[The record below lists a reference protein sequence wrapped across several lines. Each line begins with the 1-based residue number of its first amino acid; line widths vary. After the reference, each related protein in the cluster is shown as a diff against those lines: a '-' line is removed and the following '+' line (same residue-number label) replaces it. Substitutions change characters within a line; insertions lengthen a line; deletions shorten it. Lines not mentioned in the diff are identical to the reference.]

1 MVSKYISI
9 PIESFQLETVIDFDV
24 YLKRNGDAVLY
35 REANL
40 PFGTKEKERL
50 IESNVKELLILNN
63 DRKKYFNYVEKNID
77 KIIED
82 KSISSDKKAELV
94 YGTSKEIVIN
104 VLENPKSS
112 ENIKRSGKLI
122 SNTMNF
128 ILSDKMSFHY
138 LLNITSYDYYTY
150 THSVN
155 VGIFTLALGDRLGI
169 KDKDDLFA
177 LGWGAILHD
186 VGKTKVNSSIVN
198 KNGPLTDDEF
208 NEMKKH
214 PVYGEE
220 ILRETNQIPES
231 SYSVVLEHHEKAN
244 GKGYPKGIRLKN
256 ISYFGKIAAIADVFD
271 AITTRRSYKPALD
284 TFKALYIMKSME
296 GHFDPDI
303 YKTFVYLMGEQEKS

>member
-1 MVSKYISI
+1 
-9 PIESFQLETVIDFDV
+9 
-24 YLKRNGDAVLY
+24 
-35 REANL
+35 
-40 PFGTKEKERL
+40 
-50 IESNVKELLILNN
+50 
-63 DRKKYFNYVEKNID
+63 
-77 KIIED
+77 
-82 KSISSDKKAELV
+82 
-94 YGTSKEIVIN
+94 
-104 VLENPKSS
+104 LENPKSS

>member
-1 MVSKYISI
+1 MISRYISI
-9 PIESFQLETVIDFDV
+9 PIESLQLETVIDFDI
-24 YLKRNGDAVLY
+24 YLKRDEDAVLY

-50 IESNVKELLILNN
+50 IESNVKELLILNT

-77 KIIED
+77 KIIVD
-82 KSISSDKKAELV
+82 KSISSDRKAELV
-94 YGTSKEIVIN
+94 YGTSKEIVVD
-104 VLENPKSS
+104 VLENPRSG

-128 ILSDKMSFHY
+128 ILSEKMSFHY

-155 VGIFTLALGDRLGI
+155 VGIFTLALGNRLGI
-169 KDKDDLFA
+169 KEDNELFA

-186 VGKTKVNSSIVN
+186 VGKTKVDSSIVN
-198 KNGPLTDDEF
+198 KNGPLTDEEF
-208 NEMKKH
+208 NEMKRH

-244 GKGYPKGIRLKN
+244 GKGYPKGIGLKK
-256 ISYFGKIAAIADVFD
+256 ISYFGKITAVADVFD
-271 AITTRRSYKPALD
+271 AMTTRRSYKPALD
-284 TFKALYIMKSME
+284 TFKALYIMKNME

-303 YKTFVYLMGEQEKS
+303 YKVFVYLMGEQEKL